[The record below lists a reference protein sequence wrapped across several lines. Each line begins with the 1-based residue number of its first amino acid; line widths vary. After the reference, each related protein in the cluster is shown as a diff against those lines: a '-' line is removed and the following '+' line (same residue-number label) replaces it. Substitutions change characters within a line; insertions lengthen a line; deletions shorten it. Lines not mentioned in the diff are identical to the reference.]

1 MKSSH
6 TTPLHPRSHLGGY
19 VLKWST
25 QNENQSRHTR
35 ARQRLSQPMFE
46 EAFRNMDDVLRK
58 EVGCTTELDYATQA
72 S

>member
-1 MKSSH
+1 
-6 TTPLHPRSHLGGY
+6 
-19 VLKWST
+19 
-25 QNENQSRHTR
+25 
-35 ARQRLSQPMFE
+35 MFE